1 MLKSILSDIPLKKDV
16 KKRTLDEE
24 LKLKKLLLDSGKIKP
39 ERVDMLVNKLFK
51 LYKPEVPIETIAEA
65 IIRFNTTD

>member
-1 MLKSILSDIPLKKDV
+1 MKKDV
-16 KKRTLDEE
+16 KKRTLDEK

-39 ERVDMLVNKLFK
+39 ERVNMLVNKLFN
-51 LYKPEVPIETIAEA
+51 LYKLEVPIETIAKA

>member
-1 MLKSILSDIPLKKDV
+1 MKKDV

-24 LKLKKLLLDSGKIKP
+24 RKLKKLLLDSGKIKP
-39 ERVDMLVNKLFK
+39 ERVNMLVNKLFN
-51 LYKPEVPIETIAEA
+51 LYKLEVPIETIAEA